1 MLHQFD
7 AVQLIS
13 FLYSPKL
20 LAEEYI
26 DTLRRNCT
34 LNNSLVSYS
43 QSERVKAETRCMIGK
58 IRFLNLKSCL
68 KKCFKDVSKRSCFH
82 LNSCS
87 SAFIIRAALIQTIV
101 ILINIL
107 TRHELQL
114 KDVVLNKFPF
124 HFFQNFR
131 LIP

>member
-20 LAEEYI
+20 LAGEYI
-26 DTLRRNCT
+26 DTVGRNCT

-43 QSERVKAETRCMIGK
+43 WSERVKAETRCMIGK

-68 KKCFKDVSKRSCFH
+68 KKCFKNVLEKH
-82 LNSCS
+82 I
-87 SAFIIRAALIQTIV
+87 FI
-101 ILINIL
+101 
-107 TRHELQL
+107 
-114 KDVVLNKFPF
+114 
-124 HFFQNFR
+124 
-131 LIP
+131 